1 MSYFEI
7 VMLAIAL
14 SVDAAV
20 VSFTYG
26 LLFKTNRCK
35 NSLLLAFSTGFGQ
48 FLLPF
53 VGYFITS
60 FVKSYIAPYASL
72 IVFSIFLYLGIKF
85 IKEAFELKSEAP
97 ACLDWSCLLLL
108 GIATSIDAFSAGI
121 SLALSNNNIL
131 KPSLLIGFV
140 TFANSL
146 LGFYFGGK
154 CKNMPTK
161 TLEVSAGF
169 VLILLGLKALL

>member
-20 VSFTYG
+20 LSLTYG

-53 VGYFITS
+53 IGYFITS

-72 IVFSIFLYLGIKF
+72 IVFCIFLYLGIKF
-85 IKEAFELKSEAP
+85 VIEAFNPKSDAP
-97 ACLDWSCLLLL
+97 ACLDWSCLLLV

-121 SLALSNNNIL
+121 SLALFGNKIV
-131 KPSLLIGFV
+131 KPSVLIGFV
-140 TFANSL
+140 TFLNSL
-146 LGFYFGGK
+146 LGFYIGGK
-154 CKNMPTK
+154 FKNMPTK
-161 TLEVSAGF
+161 VLEVSAGF
-169 VLILLGLKALL
+169 VLILLGLKALF